1 MSSFDHDPHN
11 CRYVYFHRYISNRPL
26 YVLQDYTSR
35 LTDLYRHCS
44 VGSNPLPTVSLQPT
58 NMKDNNLF
66 YTNLTQRFFNYC
78 NSYLY
83 GLPSTFLSVNDQV
96 VSEEQDDHDQHHR
109 LEVIKNHTIVDTA
122 MKSDEKISQQQQQ
135 QQLPFVVILGNVSV
149 HDNNNNNNNKK
160 KKPSSSVST
169 TVPSPRQDVW
179 MSNANRLY
187 SSLRQIVS
195 VLDCHSSEY
204 TYKDVLFSKT
214 SKQDGTDQ
222 GPSTRA
228 RMTEEEVT
236 VFEASIASFL
246 TSATSQIDTLR
257 QSMMIQE
264 ENSSCGPMSEDVK
277 AHRSGIVSHL
287 VCELEQLMRDFQS
300 MQKQR
305 NRVELELYFD
315 PLKCVYCNIHASSIR
330 GDVVDDSDGD
340 VFLQDDLELHSLE
353 PDEDYMDMLEREE
366 EHFQSMFGSQQNDQE
381 WKKIVDEPLPF
392 SFFPIVAWN
401 DEKDQES
408 KTNNRVPNSLEKD
421 YMGERKGSLAGKGD
435 DTMITIASR
444 QSEILQQE
452 QIFLNETV
460 QNTDLDA
467 AQSIESQMTQITSLL
482 SQFSSLISEQQEE
495 IQMIADSSA
504 NSRMNVTKGREKLV
518 QATEQKKKSRHYF
531 AWIIFLLGLLL
542 LVFECRCNVN
552 QYIEFV
558 KKGKTRSTE
567 YNLFVIPIII
577 LCMGLSCMQ
586 NADSHKYT
594 HHNAS
599 YFLLISFCI

>member
-1 MSSFDHDPHN
+1 M
-11 CRYVYFHRYISNRPL
+11 
-26 YVLQDYTSR
+26 T
-35 LTDLYRHCS
+35 
-44 VGSNPLPTVSLQPT
+44 
-58 NMKDNNLF
+58 DNNLF
-66 YTNLTQRFFNYC
+66 YTNLTERFFNYC

-83 GLPSTFLSVNDQV
+83 GLPSTLFLSVNDQV
-96 VSEEQDDHDQHHR
+96 SEEEDHDHHHR
-109 LEVIKNHTIVDTA
+109 LEVIKNKTIVNTA

-135 QQLPFVVILGNVSV
+135 PPFVVILGNVSV
-149 HDNNNNNNNKK
+149 HDNKNNNNKK
-160 KKPSSSVST
+160 KKSSYSVST
-169 TVPSPRQDVW
+169 TVQSPRQDVW

-204 TYKDVLFSKT
+204 TYKDVLFSKRR
-214 SKQDGTDQ
+214 KQDGTDQ

-236 VFEASIASFL
+236 VLEASIASFL

-264 ENSSCGPMSEDVK
+264 ESSSFGSMSEDVK

-315 PLKCVYCNIHASSIR
+315 PLKCVYCNTHASIR
-330 GDVVDDSDGD
+330 GDVVDDNDGD
-340 VFLQDDLELHSLE
+340 VFFLQDDWELHSLE

-366 EHFQSMFGSQQNDQE
+366 EHFQSMFGLQQNDQE
-381 WKKIVDEPLPF
+381 WKKIVEEPLPF
-392 SFFPIVAWN
+392 SFVPKVACN
-401 DEKDQES
+401 DEKDEES

-421 YMGERKGSLAGKGD
+421 YMGERKGSWTGKGD

-452 QIFLNETV
+452 QMFLNETV

-542 LVFECRCNVN
+542 LF
-552 QYIEFV
+552 
-558 KKGKTRSTE
+558 
-567 YNLFVIPIII
+567 L
-577 LCMGLSCMQ
+577 
-586 NADSHKYT
+586 NAIVT
-594 HHNAS
+594 
-599 YFLLISFCI
+599 